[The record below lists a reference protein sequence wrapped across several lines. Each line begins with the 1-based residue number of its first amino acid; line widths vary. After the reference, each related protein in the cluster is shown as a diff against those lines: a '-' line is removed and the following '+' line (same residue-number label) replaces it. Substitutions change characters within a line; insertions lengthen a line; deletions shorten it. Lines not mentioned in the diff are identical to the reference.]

1 MKQTKTVLI
10 DDIDGSQADRT
21 ISFSFNKTS
30 YEIDLSEA
38 HAKEMLE
45 DLEKWQ
51 SHARQVGR
59 SGRAARSPRPAGGAR
74 NSESALIRAWAHE
87 NGIEVSDRG
96 RIPASVAEQ
105 YHEAVK

>member
-1 MKQTKTVLI
+1 MKQTKTVLL
-10 DDIDGSQADRT
+10 DDIDGSPADRT

-51 SHARQVGR
+51 SHARQAGR
-59 SGRAARSPRPAGGAR
+59 SGRVARSTRPSGGSR
-74 NSESALIRAWAHE
+74 NSESAVIRAWAHE
-87 NGIEVSDRG
+87 NGVQVSDRG
-96 RIPASVAEQ
+96 RIPSSVIDQ
-105 YHEAVK
+105 YHAAVK

>member
-10 DDIDGSQADRT
+10 DDIDGSPADRT
-21 ISFSFNKTS
+21 ISFSFNKAN

-59 SGRAARSPRPAGGAR
+59 APRGTRSAGTPRNAETAA
-74 NSESALIRAWAHE
+74 IRAWAHD
-87 NGIEVSDRG
+87 NGLKVSDRG
-96 RIPASVAEQ
+96 RIPAAIADQ
-105 YHEAVK
+105 YHAAVK